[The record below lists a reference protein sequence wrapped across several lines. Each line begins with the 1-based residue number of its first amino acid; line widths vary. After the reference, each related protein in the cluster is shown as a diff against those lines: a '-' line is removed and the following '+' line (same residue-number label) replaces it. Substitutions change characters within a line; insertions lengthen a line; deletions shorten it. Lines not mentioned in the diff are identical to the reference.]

1 MSKPNIIG
9 QGTRFTTNTNTMG
22 GDKKAGLVSSVGLK
36 PFFFARHYNSLGY
49 AKAFDSNVGTCGW
62 SRAAGSTKYHVD
74 NARKCFDTIGYVK
87 TPSHYYL
94 GKKMLA

>member
-49 AKAFDSNVGTCGW
+49 AKAFRSDVSTCGW
-62 SRAAGSTKYHVD
+62 TSAGGPTNNQVK
-74 NARKCFDTIGYVK
+74 NAKECFNYIGYVK